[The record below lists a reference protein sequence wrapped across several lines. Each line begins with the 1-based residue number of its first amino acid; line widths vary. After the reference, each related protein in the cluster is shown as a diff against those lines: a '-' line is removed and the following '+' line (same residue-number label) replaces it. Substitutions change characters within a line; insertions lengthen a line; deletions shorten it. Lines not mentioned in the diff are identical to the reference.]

1 MRKLTILIA
10 VVLLLA
16 MLAPCVYAAGSAS
29 MQGPGIVR
37 AGDTIT
43 VSFVAGGGILG
54 GSGAVSYDPALLT
67 LQGYRQVIGGSW
79 AVEFSGNNFVFYDNN
94 MNSPISGS
102 ATIFQ
107 ATFVVNSS
115 LAAGTDIA
123 VTATGVI
130 LSDGNADTVIG
141 SCTYSATIAPPLSDN
156 CNLAS
161 LTVGNATISPAFS
174 PDITAYTA
182 SVPFSTSSLGVA
194 ATAAD
199 SKATVTVGNT
209 GLTAGSTTSVY
220 VTVTAE
226 NGAIKEYII
235 QVTRAADPNYVKSNN
250 ANLKELA
257 VEGFL
262 LSPAFSADVTRYY
275 VWLPYEQTSISA
287 SAQTDDK
294 RASVEIGSAELTPGV
309 VTEIPVTVTAED
321 GTVQIY
327 TLCIFRAPAYE
338 DTDTFLQG
346 QRPEQ
351 PAEPTEPAPTE
362 PVTEPTEPPT
372 EAPTEPAPSA
382 PAVTAPVDTVMAP
395 KVLII
400 TGCICL
406 VCGAGIGVLLMYL
419 VSKKRK

>member
-250 ANLKELA
+250 TNLKELA